1 MPASKKPRKKHHHK
15 VTWASAEKHC
25 SFLIRGE
32 DWTPDMLNDFAQ
44 DFLFPLDAIYWSRGK
59 DPYCRSLFGR
69 IKDKLVMSWILA
81 RYVTETETEQM
92 RRVVAEANKQLQIVF
107 NCWVLHKRILYP
119 QCKRCKDLML
129 ELFQMITSAFGPDE
143 VESCHVAE
151 AKNPAL
157 FDWADNELDSHLPA
171 KWDKSGAA
179 IG

>member
-1 MPASKKPRKKHHHK
+1 MPSSKKPRKKRQYK
-15 VTWASAEKHC
+15 LTTMGLERWAR
-25 SFLIRGE
+25 FTTRGE
-32 DWTPDMLNDFAQ
+32 GWSDGLLDAFAQ
-44 DFLFPLDAIYWSRGK
+44 DFLLPLDAIYWSKGK
-59 DPYCRSLFGR
+59 DPYCKSLFGR